1 MTKGLRDL
9 IIKSAP
15 TNTICKLDHKKPSFT
30 KVPPLYLLIH
40 LQGRAEVVDY
50 EKINKL
56 LNKRNKE
63 YNSKGDIMLQTH
75 LENVK
80 QTVKELVEHNV
91 NISKSEYLAHLLRH
105 VEEQGDTQLNKGLDW
120 WTGLSS
126 NEQTWAKFSEIMGNT
141 DKK

>member
-1 MTKGLRDL
+1 
-9 IIKSAP
+9 
-15 TNTICKLDHKKPSFT
+15 
-30 KVPPLYLLIH
+30 
-40 LQGRAEVVDY
+40 
-50 EKINKL
+50 
-56 LNKRNKE
+56 
-63 YNSKGDIMLQTH
+63 MLQTH